1 MVVMKKV
8 KTILY
13 GAALLL
19 LVNACDSILDREVVL
34 SLTEDDVLT
43 LYNNTQSRAVAIY
56 NYLPSGFRCV
66 DGAMMASAS
75 DEAEYTLETSSI
87 QMFNVGSWNAKNN
100 PDGGS
105 WWNNFRGIYLV
116 NHFLANSD
124 NLDLEMYRLNPDD
137 IGHEQYQNRLD
148 NIKRWKYEARFLRAY
163 FYFELIKRY
172 GGVPVITRPVE
183 IGDSFPRNTLD
194 SCVNFIVKECDDIA
208 WGLPVKYTEQENLG
222 RATRG
227 AVLALKSRVLL
238 YAASDLFNSPEK
250 WASGYANKDLISVKP
265 IDRKERWK
273 RAADAAKNVIDL
285 TDAGYALSNN
295 YQGVFRSYTDAEII
309 LARRDGA
316 SNDFEKA
323 NYPVGYDLGN
333 SGNTP
338 SLNLLDDYEM
348 LDGTAFD
355 WNNKNHA
362 ANPYRGRDPRLA
374 FTILSNMTKF
384 NGRPV
389 ECWTGGRDGKG
400 VPRATKTGQY
410 LLKYIDPELNLLE
423 GRTSVHTWVLIRLAE
438 VYLNYIEALN
448 EYQPA
453 HSDIK
458 IYYNKIRQREGI
470 KMPEL
475 PDGLDQDAVRQKIRH
490 ERRIELAFEDHRL
503 WDARR
508 WMIAADNEKGKGVL
522 NIPLRGLE
530 ILNRGGVPSYTPIEI
545 EKRNFEPKMYLY
557 PIPQGDLDIAGWS
570 QNPLW

>member
-1 MVVMKKV
+1 MKKV

>member
-1 MVVMKKV
+1 MKKV

-148 NIKRWKYEARFLRAY
+148 NIKRWKYEVRFLRAY

-348 LDGTAFD
+348 LDGTALD

>member
-1 MVVMKKV
+1 MKKV

-148 NIKRWKYEARFLRAY
+148 NIKRWKYEVRFLRAY

-208 WGLPVKYTEQENLG
+208 LGLPIKYTEQENLG

-250 WASGYANKDLISVKP
+250 WASDYANKDLISVKT

-273 RAADAAKNVIDL
+273 RAADAAKDVIDL
-285 TDAGYALSNN
+285 ADAGYALSNN
-295 YQGVFRSYTDAEII
+295 YQGIFRSYTDTEII

-323 NYPVGYDLGN
+323 NYPVGYDLGD

-355 WNNKNHA
+355 WSNKNHA
-362 ANPYRGRDPRLA
+362 ANPYKGRDPRLA

-423 GRTSVHTWVLIRLAE
+423 GRTSVHTWILIRLAE

-458 IYYNKIRQREGI
+458 IYYDKIRRREGI
-470 KMPEL
+470 KMPVL

-508 WMIAADNEKGKGVL
+508 WMIAADNEMGKGVL

-530 ILNRGGVPSYTPIEI
+530 ILNRGGVPSYRPIEI

>member
-1 MVVMKKV
+1 MKKV

-148 NIKRWKYEARFLRAY
+148 NIKRWKYEVRFLRAY

-508 WMIAADNEKGKGVL
+508 WMIAADNEKGRGVL

>member
-1 MVVMKKV
+1 MKKV

-148 NIKRWKYEARFLRAY
+148 NIKRWKYEVRFLRAY

-208 WGLPVKYTEQENLG
+208 LGLPIKYTEQENLG

-250 WASGYANKDLISVKP
+250 WASDYANKDLISVKT

-273 RAADAAKNVIDL
+273 RAADAAKDVIDL
-285 TDAGYALSNN
+285 ADAGYALSNN
-295 YQGVFRSYTDAEII
+295 YQGIFRSYTDTEII

-355 WNNKNHA
+355 WSNKNHA
-362 ANPYRGRDPRLA
+362 ANPYKGRDPRLA

-423 GRTSVHTWVLIRLAE
+423 GRTSVHTWILIRLAE

-458 IYYNKIRQREGI
+458 IYYDKIRRREGI
-470 KMPEL
+470 KMPVL
-475 PDGLDQDAVRQKIRH
+475 PHGLDQDAVRQKIRH

-508 WMIAADNEKGKGVL
+508 WMIAADNEMGKGVL

-530 ILNRGGVPSYTPIEI
+530 ILNRGGVPSYRPIEI

>member
-1 MVVMKKV
+1 MKKV
-8 KTILY
+8 KTILC

-56 NYLPSGFRCV
+56 NYMPSGFRCV

-75 DEAEYTLETSSI
+75 DEAEYTLETSGI
-87 QMFNVGSWNAKNN
+87 QMFNIGSWNAKNN

-137 IGHEQYQNRLD
+137 MGHEQYQKRLD
-148 NIKRWKYEARFLRAY
+148 NIKRWKNEVRFLRAY
-163 FYFELIKRY
+163 FYFELVKRY

-183 IGDSFPRNTLD
+183 MGDAFPRNTLD
-194 SCVNFIVKECDDIA
+194 SCINFIVKECDEIA
-208 WGLPVKYTEQENLG
+208 PDLPAKYTEQENLG

-227 AVLALKSRVLL
+227 AALALKSRVLL

-250 WASGYANKDLISVKP
+250 WASGYVDKDLISVKQ

-273 RAADAAKNVIDL
+273 KAADAAKAVIDL
-285 TDAGYALSNN
+285 IDASYALSKN
-295 YQGVFRSYTDAEII
+295 YQGIFRSYMDAEII

-316 SNDFEKA
+316 SNDFERA

-348 LDGTAFD
+348 LDGSTFD
-355 WNNKNHA
+355 WKNKNHA
-362 ANPYRGRDPRLA
+362 ANPYKDRDPRLSLV
-374 FTILSNMTKF
+374 ILSNMTQF

-400 VPRATKTGQY
+400 VPHATKTGQY

-423 GRTSVHTWVLIRLAE
+423 NRTSVHTWILIRLAE

-448 EYQPA
+448 EYQPTNP
-453 HSDIK
+453 DIK
-458 IYYNKIRQREGI
+458 IYYDKIRKREGI
-470 KMPEL
+470 NMPEL

-508 WMIAADNEKGKGVL
+508 WMIAADNEKGKGVF
-522 NIPLRGLE
+522 NTPLRGLE

>member
-1 MVVMKKV
+1 MKKV

-148 NIKRWKYEARFLRAY
+148 NIKRWKYEVRFLRAY

-508 WMIAADNEKGKGVL
+508 WIAADNEKGKGVL

>member
-1 MVVMKKV
+1 MKKV

-87 QMFNVGSWNAKNN
+87 HMFNVGSWNAKNN

-148 NIKRWKYEARFLRAY
+148 NIKRWKYEVRFLRAY

-208 WGLPVKYTEQENLG
+208 LGLPIKYTEQENLG

-273 RAADAAKNVIDL
+273 RAADAAKDVIDL

-348 LDGTAFD
+348 LDGTVFD

-362 ANPYRGRDPRLA
+362 ANPYKGRDPRLA

-423 GRTSVHTWVLIRLAE
+423 GRTSVHTWILIRLAE

-448 EYQPA
+448 EYQPT

-458 IYYNKIRQREGI
+458 IFYDKIRRREGI

-508 WMIAADNEKGKGVL
+508 WMIAADNEMGKGVL

-530 ILNRGGVPSYTPIEI
+530 ILNRGGVPSYSPIEI

>member
-1 MVVMKKV
+1 MKKV

-148 NIKRWKYEARFLRAY
+148 NIKRWKYEVRFLRAY

-557 PIPQGDLDIAGWS
+557 PIPQGDLDIVGWS

>member
-1 MVVMKKV
+1 MKKV

-19 LVNACDSILDREVVL
+19 LVNTCDSILDREVVL

-148 NIKRWKYEARFLRAY
+148 NIKRWKYEVRFLRAY

>member
-1 MVVMKKV
+1 MKKV

-148 NIKRWKYEARFLRAY
+148 NIKRWKYEVRFLRAY

-545 EKRNFEPKMYLY
+545 EKRT
-557 PIPQGDLDIAGWS
+557 
-570 QNPLW
+570 

>member
-1 MVVMKKV
+1 MKKV

-148 NIKRWKYEARFLRAY
+148 NIKRWKYEVRFLRAY

-238 YAASDLFNSPEK
+238 YVASDLFNSPEK

-410 LLKYIDPELNLLE
+410 LLKYTDPELNLLE

>member
-148 NIKRWKYEARFLRAY
+148 NIKRWKYEVRFLRAY

-490 ERRIELAFEDHRL
+490 ERIIELAFEDHRL

>member
-1 MVVMKKV
+1 MKKV

-19 LVNACDSILDREVVL
+19 LVSACDSILDREVVL

-148 NIKRWKYEARFLRAY
+148 NIKRWKYEVRFLRAY

-194 SCVNFIVKECDDIA
+194 SCVNFIIKECDDIA
-208 WGLPVKYTEQENLG
+208 LGLPIKYTEQENLG

-250 WASGYANKDLISVKP
+250 WASGYANKDLISVEP

-273 RAADAAKNVIDL
+273 RAADVIDL
-285 TDAGYALSNN
+285 ADAGYALSNN

-362 ANPYRGRDPRLA
+362 ANPYKGRDPRLA

-423 GRTSVHTWVLIRLAE
+423 GRTSVHTWILIRLAE

-448 EYQPA
+448 EYQPT

-458 IYYNKIRQREGI
+458 IYYDKIRRREGI

-508 WMIAADNEKGKGVL
+508 WMIAADNEMGKGVL

-530 ILNRGGVPSYTPIEI
+530 ILNRGGVPSYSPIEI

>member
-75 DEAEYTLETSSI
+75 DEAEYTLETSNI

-148 NIKRWKYEARFLRAY
+148 NIKRWKYEVRFLRAY

>member
-1 MVVMKKV
+1 MKKV

-19 LVNACDSILDREVVL
+19 LVSACDSILDREVVL

-148 NIKRWKYEARFLRAY
+148 NIKRWKYEVRFLRAY

-194 SCVNFIVKECDDIA
+194 SCVNFIIKECDDIA
-208 WGLPVKYTEQENLG
+208 LGLPIKYTEQENLG

-250 WASGYANKDLISVKP
+250 WASGYANKDLISVEP
-265 IDRKERWK
+265 IGRKERWK
-273 RAADAAKNVIDL
+273 RAADAAKDVIDL
-285 TDAGYALSNN
+285 ADAGYALSNN

-362 ANPYRGRDPRLA
+362 ANPYKGRDPRLA

-423 GRTSVHTWVLIRLAE
+423 GRTSVHTWILIRLAE

-448 EYQPA
+448 EYQPT

-458 IYYNKIRQREGI
+458 IYYDKIRRREGI

-508 WMIAADNEKGKGVL
+508 WMIAADNEMGKGVL

-530 ILNRGGVPSYTPIEI
+530 ILNRGGVPSYSPIEI

>member
-1 MVVMKKV
+1 MKKV

-148 NIKRWKYEARFLRAY
+148 NIKRWKYEVRFLRAY

-389 ECWTGGRDGKG
+389 ECWTDGRDGKG

>member
-1 MVVMKKV
+1 MKKV

-148 NIKRWKYEARFLRAY
+148 NIKRWKYEVRFLRAY

-530 ILNRGGVPSYTPIEI
+530 ILNRGGVPSYSPIEI

>member
-1 MVVMKKV
+1 MKKV

-423 GRTSVHTWVLIRLAE
+423 GRTSVHTWALIRLAE

-458 IYYNKIRQREGI
+458 IYYDKIRQREGI

-503 WDARR
+503 WDVRR

>member
-1 MVVMKKV
+1 MKKV

-148 NIKRWKYEARFLRAY
+148 NIKRWKYEVRFLRAY

-384 NGRPV
+384 NGRLV

>member
-1 MVVMKKV
+1 MKKV

-148 NIKRWKYEARFLRAY
+148 NIKRWKYEVRFLRAY

-208 WGLPVKYTEQENLG
+208 RGLPIKYTEQENLG

-250 WASGYANKDLISVKP
+250 WASDYANKDLISVKT

-273 RAADAAKNVIDL
+273 RAADAAKDVIDL
-285 TDAGYALSNN
+285 ADAGYALSNN
-295 YQGVFRSYTDAEII
+295 YQGIFRSYTDTEII

-355 WNNKNHA
+355 WSNKNHA
-362 ANPYRGRDPRLA
+362 ANPYKGRDPRLA

-423 GRTSVHTWVLIRLAE
+423 GRTSVHTWILIRLAE

-458 IYYNKIRQREGI
+458 IYYDKIRRREGI
-470 KMPEL
+470 KMPVL

-508 WMIAADNEKGKGVL
+508 WMIAADNEMGKGVL

-530 ILNRGGVPSYTPIEI
+530 ILNRGGVPSYRPIEI

>member
-1 MVVMKKV
+1 MKKV

-148 NIKRWKYEARFLRAY
+148 NIKRWKYEVRFLRAY

-208 WGLPVKYTEQENLG
+208 LGLPIKYTEQENLG

-250 WASGYANKDLISVKP
+250 WASDYANKDLISVKT

-273 RAADAAKNVIDL
+273 RAADAAKDVIDL
-285 TDAGYALSNN
+285 ADAGYALSNN
-295 YQGVFRSYTDAEII
+295 YQGIFRSYTDTEII

-355 WNNKNHA
+355 WSNKNHA
-362 ANPYRGRDPRLA
+362 ANPYKGRDPRLA

-423 GRTSVHTWVLIRLAE
+423 GRTSVHTWILIRLAE

-458 IYYNKIRQREGI
+458 IYYDKIRRREGI
-470 KMPEL
+470 KMPVL

-508 WMIAADNEKGKGVL
+508 WMIAADNEMGKGGL

-530 ILNRGGVPSYTPIEI
+530 ILNRGGVPSYRPIEI

>member
-1 MVVMKKV
+1 MKKV

-148 NIKRWKYEARFLRAY
+148 NIKRWKYEVRFLRAY

-208 WGLPVKYTEQENLG
+208 LGLPIKYTEQENLG

-250 WASGYANKDLISVKP
+250 WASDYANKDLISVKT

-273 RAADAAKNVIDL
+273 RAADAAKDVIDL
-285 TDAGYALSNN
+285 ADAGYALSNN
-295 YQGVFRSYTDAEII
+295 YQGIFRSYTDTEII

-355 WNNKNHA
+355 WSNKNHA
-362 ANPYRGRDPRLA
+362 ANPYKGRDPRLA

-423 GRTSVHTWVLIRLAE
+423 GRTSVHTWILIRLAE

-458 IYYNKIRQREGI
+458 IYYDKIRRREGI
-470 KMPEL
+470 KMPVL

-508 WMIAADNEKGKGVL
+508 WMIAADNEMGKGVL

-530 ILNRGGVPSYTPIEI
+530 ILNRGGVPSYRPIEI

>member
-1 MVVMKKV
+1 MKKV

-148 NIKRWKYEARFLRAY
+148 NIKRWKYEVRFLRAY

-323 NYPVGYDLGN
+323 NYPVGYDLGS

>member
-1 MVVMKKV
+1 MKKV

-66 DGAMMASAS
+66 VGAMMASAS

-148 NIKRWKYEARFLRAY
+148 NIKRWKYEVRFLRAY

-172 GGVPVITRPVE
+172 GGVLVITRPVE

>member
-1 MVVMKKV
+1 MKKV

-148 NIKRWKYEARFLRAY
+148 NIKRWKYEVRFLRAY

-208 WGLPVKYTEQENLG
+208 WGVPVKYTEQENLG

>member
-148 NIKRWKYEARFLRAY
+148 NIKRWKYEVRFLRAY

-438 VYLNYIEALN
+438 VYLNYIEALY

>member
-148 NIKRWKYEARFLRAY
+148 NIKRWKYEVRFLRAY

-208 WGLPVKYTEQENLG
+208 LGLPIKYTEQENLG

-250 WASGYANKDLISVKP
+250 WASDYANKDLISVKT

-273 RAADAAKNVIDL
+273 
-285 TDAGYALSNN
+285 
-295 YQGVFRSYTDAEII
+295 Q
-309 LARRDGA
+309 
-316 SNDFEKA
+316 
-323 NYPVGYDLGN
+323 
-333 SGNTP
+333 
-338 SLNLLDDYEM
+338 
-348 LDGTAFD
+348 
-355 WNNKNHA
+355 
-362 ANPYRGRDPRLA
+362 
-374 FTILSNMTKF
+374 
-384 NGRPV
+384 
-389 ECWTGGRDGKG
+389 
-400 VPRATKTGQY
+400 
-410 LLKYIDPELNLLE
+410 
-423 GRTSVHTWVLIRLAE
+423 
-438 VYLNYIEALN
+438 
-448 EYQPA
+448 
-453 HSDIK
+453 
-458 IYYNKIRQREGI
+458 
-470 KMPEL
+470 KM
-475 PDGLDQDAVRQKIRH
+475 
-490 ERRIELAFEDHRL
+490 
-503 WDARR
+503 
-508 WMIAADNEKGKGVL
+508 
-522 NIPLRGLE
+522 
-530 ILNRGGVPSYTPIEI
+530 
-545 EKRNFEPKMYLY
+545 
-557 PIPQGDLDIAGWS
+557 
-570 QNPLW
+570 

>member
-1 MVVMKKV
+1 MKKV

-148 NIKRWKYEARFLRAY
+148 NIKRWKYEVRFLRAY

-530 ILNRGGVPSYTPIEI
+530 ILNRGGSAFVYSY
-545 EKRNFEPKMYLY
+545 
-557 PIPQGDLDIAGWS
+557 
-570 QNPLW
+570 

>member
-1 MVVMKKV
+1 MKKV

-148 NIKRWKYEARFLRAY
+148 NIKRWKYEVRFLRAY

-458 IYYNKIRQREGI
+458 IYYDKIRQREGI

>member
-1 MVVMKKV
+1 MKKV

-148 NIKRWKYEARFLRAY
+148 NIKRWKYEVRFLRAY

-183 IGDSFPRNTLD
+183 IGDSFPRNTMD

>member
-1 MVVMKKV
+1 MKKV

-148 NIKRWKYEARFLRAY
+148 NIKRWKYEVRFLRAY

-374 FTILSNMTKF
+374 FTILSNMTKI

>member
-148 NIKRWKYEARFLRAY
+148 NIKRWKYEVRFLRAY

-530 ILNRGGVPSYTPIEI
+530 ILNRGGSAFVYSY
-545 EKRNFEPKMYLY
+545 
-557 PIPQGDLDIAGWS
+557 
-570 QNPLW
+570 

>member
-1 MVVMKKV
+1 MKKV

-148 NIKRWKYEARFLRAY
+148 NIKRWKYEVRFLRAY

-194 SCVNFIVKECDDIA
+194 SSVNFIVKECDDIA

>member
-1 MVVMKKV
+1 MKKV

-87 QMFNVGSWNAKNN
+87 HMFNVGSWNAKNN

-148 NIKRWKYEARFLRAY
+148 NIKRWKYEVRFLRAY

-208 WGLPVKYTEQENLG
+208 LGLPIKYTEQENLG

-273 RAADAAKNVIDL
+273 RAADAAKDVIDL

-348 LDGTAFD
+348 LDGTVFD

-362 ANPYRGRDPRLA
+362 ANPYKGRDPRLA

-423 GRTSVHTWVLIRLAE
+423 GRTSVHTWILIRLAE

-448 EYQPA
+448 EYQPT

-458 IYYNKIRQREGI
+458 IYYDKIRRREGI

-508 WMIAADNEKGKGVL
+508 WMIAADNEMGKGVL

-530 ILNRGGVPSYTPIEI
+530 ILNRGGVPSYSPIEI

>member
-1 MVVMKKV
+1 MKKV

-148 NIKRWKYEARFLRAY
+148 NIKRWKYEVRFLRAY

-557 PIPQGDLDIAGWS
+557 PIPQGDLDIAGWR

>member
-1 MVVMKKV
+1 MKKV

-137 IGHEQYQNRLD
+137 IGHEEYQNRLD
-148 NIKRWKYEARFLRAY
+148 NIKRWKYEVRFLRAY

-208 WGLPVKYTEQENLG
+208 LGLPIKYTEQENLG

-250 WASGYANKDLISVKP
+250 WASDYANKDLISVKT

-273 RAADAAKNVIDL
+273 RAADAAKDVIDL
-285 TDAGYALSNN
+285 ADAGYALSNN
-295 YQGVFRSYTDAEII
+295 YQGIFRSYTDTEII

-355 WNNKNHA
+355 WSNKNHA
-362 ANPYRGRDPRLA
+362 ANPYKGRDPRLA

-423 GRTSVHTWVLIRLAE
+423 GRTSVHTWILIRLAE

-458 IYYNKIRQREGI
+458 IYYDKIRRREGI
-470 KMPEL
+470 KMPVL

-508 WMIAADNEKGKGVL
+508 WMIAADNEMGKGVL

-530 ILNRGGVPSYTPIEI
+530 ILNRGGVPSYRPIEI

>member
-148 NIKRWKYEARFLRAY
+148 NIKRWKYEVRFLRAY

-208 WGLPVKYTEQENLG
+208 LGLPIKYTEQENLG

-250 WASGYANKDLISVKP
+250 WASDYANKDLISVKT

-273 RAADAAKNVIDL
+273 RAADAAKDVIDL
-285 TDAGYALSNN
+285 ADADYALSNN
-295 YQGVFRSYTDAEII
+295 YQGIFRSYTDTEII

-355 WNNKNHA
+355 WSNKNHA
-362 ANPYRGRDPRLA
+362 ANPYKGRDPRLA

-423 GRTSVHTWVLIRLAE
+423 GRTSVHTWILIRLAE

-448 EYQPA
+448 EYQPT

-458 IYYNKIRQREGI
+458 IYYDKIRRREGI
-470 KMPEL
+470 KMPVL

-508 WMIAADNEKGKGVL
+508 WMIAADNEMGKGVL

-530 ILNRGGVPSYTPIEI
+530 ILNRGGVPSYSPIEI